1 LTPRRGAQAPFS
13 CLASSL
19 IDERNRRSS
28 FLRPGAVQNRL
39 VAEAEALQAPCP
51 PDVSGDRWET
61 ALDGLRTFI
70 APWLVSDR
78 KVVGITPDA
87 TRTSTSHPNT
97 DPSRCACGGRPE
109 TADGVLLP
117 IGVGLHD
124 DCWTHAAGERTWSK

>member
-1 LTPRRGAQAPFS
+1 MSSGRQRRLLG
-13 CLASSL
+13 
-19 IDERNRRSS
+19 NRARRAAN
-28 FLRPGAVQNRL
+28 LYRALL
-39 VAEAEALQAPCP
+39 V
-51 PDVSGDRWET
+51 G
-61 ALDGLRTFI
+61 
-70 APWLVSDR
+70 DR